1 MKIISRGVGEQ
12 IVVDEHITVTVKKIE
27 KENLVLSIASP
38 QLLPSYREVTISLD
52 GDQGETLPS
61 LLTMTR

>member
-12 IVVDEHITVTVKKIE
+12 IVVDDHITVTVQKIDKE
-27 KENLVLSIASP
+27 KLVLSIASLQNSP
-38 QLLPSYREVTISLD
+38 PYREVTISLNN
-52 GDQGETLPS
+52 GEPIPS